1 MGRCMRNIT
10 SSLSAFRG
18 EIRGGFQVD
27 LNFPSSTMDSNAIV
41 ANSLVEPC
49 LGMEFESHEDAYSF
63 YRDYAKTMGFGTSKL
78 SSRRSRASK
87 EFIDAKFSCMRYG
100 NKQQS
105 DDAINPRP
113 SPKIGCKASM
123 HVKRKQNGKWYVYS
137 FVKDHNHELLPSQVH
152 LFRSHRNTDPL
163 KNDVRIRRRKNLA
176 AMSKLFSAYQN
187 VDCLESFVRNQHDKG
202 RTLALESGDAQL
214 LLELF
219 MHMQE
224 ENPKFFYAVDMNEE
238 HQLRNVFWVDGKGME
253 DYAHF
258 GDVVSFDTTY
268 FTNKYKLPLVL
279 FIGVNHHIQH
289 TLLGCALIADET
301 VYTFLWLM
309 QTWYIAMGERAP
321 KVILTDQ
328 NTSIKAVIGAVLP
341 GTRHYFCLWYILEK
355 IPKELE
361 FLSMWHENFMEKFKK
376 CVFKS
381 WTKEEF
387 ENRWQKLLDKFNLR
401 EVEWMQHLYDDRGY
415 WVPAFARDLSFAGLC
430 TSSRMESLNSSFDKY
445 VQIETSLTEFIERYR
460 DILEERYEE
469 EAKANFDA
477 WHETPELKSPSPFE
491 KQMSLVY
498 TYEIFK
504 KFQMEVLGAAACHLK
519 KESEDETIT
528 MYSVKDF
535 EDGQNYVVECNH
547 SNSDIY
553 CSCRS
558 FEYKGFLCRH
568 AIIVLQMSGVFS
580 IPSKYILQRW
590 TNTAMSRNP
599 INEKLDEVQC
609 KVRRFNDLCR
619 RAIIL
624 GEEGSLSQESYDIAL
639 SAINEA
645 LKQCAT
651 VRSSSAESDVRSD
664 TSAILV
670 FGIEDNQ
677 CSNSNLAVDNA
688 PDLKVI
694 NANKIPNLAGSS
706 NEPAVNENSK
716 NGKVSQPFA
725 SNAGS
730 QDDFNQMELSDMRPI
745 QLHGISPT
753 QLHNMPG
760 LSNLLLLG

>member
-1 MGRCMRNIT
+1 
-10 SSLSAFRG
+10 
-18 EIRGGFQVD
+18 
-27 LNFPSSTMDSNAIV
+27 MDSNAIV
-41 ANSLVEPC
+41 CSSMTEPC
-49 LGMEFESHEDAYSF
+49 PGMEFESHENAYSF
-63 YRDYAKTMGFGTSKL
+63 YRDYAKTMGFGTAKL

-87 EFIDAKFSCMRYG
+87 EFIDAKFSCTRYG

-152 LFRSHRNTDPL
+152 LFRSHRNTDLL

-176 AMSKLFSAYQN
+176 AMSKMFSAYQN
-187 VDCLESFVRNQHDKG
+187 VDCLESYVKNQHDKG
-202 RTLALESGDAQL
+202 RTLVLESGDAQI

-224 ENPKFFYAVDMNEE
+224 ENPKFFYAVDLNEE

-253 DYAHF
+253 DYVRF

-279 FIGVNHHIQH
+279 FIGVNHHIQP

-301 VYTFLWLM
+301 VNTFSWLI

-321 KVILTDQ
+321 QVMLTDQ
-328 NTSIKAVIGAVLP
+328 NTNIKAVIEAVLP
-341 GTRHYFCLWYILEK
+341 GTRHYFCLWYILQK
-355 IPKELE
+355 IPKNLE
-361 FLSMWHENFMEKFKK
+361 FLSMWHEGFMEEFKN

-381 WTKEEF
+381 WTKEQF
-387 ENRWQKLLDKFNLR
+387 EKRWQKLLDGFSLR
-401 EVEWMQHLYDDRGY
+401 EVEWMQYLYDDRAY
-415 WVPAFARDLSFAGLC
+415 WVPSFARDVSFAGLC
-430 TSSRMESLNSSFDKY
+430 TFSRMESLNSFFDKY
-445 VQIETSLTEFIERYR
+445 VKIETSLTEFIERYK
-460 DILEERYEE
+460 DILEDRYEE

-477 WHETPELKSPSPFE
+477 WHDTPELKSPSPFE
-491 KQMSLVY
+491 KQVSLVY
-498 TYEIFK
+498 THEIFK

-519 KESEDETIT
+519 KETEDATT
-528 MYSVKDF
+528 TTYTVKDI
-535 EDGQNYVVECNH
+535 EDGQNYVVECSH

-580 IPSKYILQRW
+580 IPSKYVLQRW
-590 TNTAMSRNP
+590 TNTATSRNP

-651 VRSSSAESDVRSD
+651 VSRSNSAENDVRPDNSG
-664 TSAILV
+664 ILV
-670 FGIEDNQ
+670 FGIEEDNQ
-677 CSNSNLAVDNA
+677 CSSSLAVENS

-694 NANKIPNLAGSS
+694 NAKKNPKRAGSS
-706 NEPAVNENSK
+706 KEPAANEISK
-716 NGKVSQPFA
+716 NGKVIIIAFICSCKF
-725 SNAGS
+725 
-730 QDDFNQMELSDMRPI
+730 ELVLMYFILNTED
-745 QLHGISPT
+745 
-753 QLHNMPG
+753 
-760 LSNLLLLG
+760 